1 MQPNTD
7 HVRLEPQGYDGS
19 QTFAE
24 LNDRRIDELS
34 LLFNI
39 PVDRVVPKYLSKLDE
54 LRADKTFENDY
65 DDYDIFHLKCQKALE
80 HAINTYDPRVKR
92 ARADDAVGENVGHM
106 YEDSTTD
113 WKELAL
119 AWLTEWLRLYNSNLK
134 YNTDDLAENILTTV
148 RRAAENDYI
157 TENEIQYLT
166 EVALTERDAEH
177 PHSG

>member
-7 HVRLEPQGYDGS
+7 HVTLKPQGYDGS

-24 LNDRRIDELS
+24 LGGRRIDELS

-39 PVDRVVPKYLSKLDE
+39 PVDRVVPKYISKLEE

-80 HAINTYDPRVKR
+80 HAINTYDPRVSR

-106 YEDSTTD
+106 YEDDTTN

-119 AWLTEWLRLYNSNLK
+119 SWLTEWLRLYNSNLK
-134 YNTDDLAENILTTV
+134 YNTDDLAEDIFTTV
-148 RRAAENDYI
+148 RRASENDYI
-157 TENEIQYLT
+157 TESEIQYLT
-166 EVALTERDAEH
+166 KLALSEKDTDH